1 MNIMKSPLVLA
12 TLASVFLLGAAPAAF
27 ADAVVA
33 VWLIGESTDMN
44 GMGIKLDT
52 PVVKAGAITFKV
64 VNDAMV
70 EPHEMVVVKAPE
82 AGDLPYN
89 AKKRRVVEGKL
100 KSMGEIGD
108 LKPGEAKDLKLKL
121 TPGKYV
127 LICNIAG
134 HYMAGMQAPFTVE

>member
-1 MNIMKSPLVLA
+1 MKSPLVLA

-27 ADAVVA
+27 ADATVA
-33 VWLIGESTDMN
+33 VSLTGDSTEMK

-52 PVVKAGAITFKV
+52 PVVKAGTITFKV
-64 VNDAMV
+64 TNDAMV

-82 AGDLPYN
+82 TGDLPYN

-108 LKPGEAKDLKLKL
+108 LKPGAAKDLKLKL
-121 TPGKYV
+121 APGKYV